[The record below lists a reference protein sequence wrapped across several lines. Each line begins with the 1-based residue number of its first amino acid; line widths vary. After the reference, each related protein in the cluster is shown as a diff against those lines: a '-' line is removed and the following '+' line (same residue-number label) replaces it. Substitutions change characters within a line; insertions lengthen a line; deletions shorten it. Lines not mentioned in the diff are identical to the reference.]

1 MTTAPG
7 GDGGD
12 RLTDRLRLRRY
23 AFLVV
28 ILLSLLLSVG
38 LISFDHKT
46 SKAQQL
52 GALGTGIAGSAIFAL
67 IISWLLDAEHDR
79 FLQTQ
84 LSGRLDAQQDAIL
97 AEFRKLNARYLP
109 LRDYAPTQEYRGNRF
124 NADLTASLEAS
135 GSYTFRGASAKYV
148 APRIRHNGDSITR
161 VRVVMIDPQSQD
173 ALSARAADRL
183 SNPKYAGRTLQQI
196 MEGLRE
202 ETFRSI
208 VSLHGISSRV
218 RVEIGLSAAVP
229 SVVRVEMFDSDV
241 YVSVYNME
249 TSLRSHF
256 PGTQRYSSES
266 LVYMLQRLE
275 GERVYD
281 LCAKKLVFDR
291 QTTDEQLIQTL
302 QLCGMTHAD
311 ETSLAAIRQRNEQ
324 FEAAFTRDALN

>member
-1 MTTAPG
+1 MTAASG
-7 GDGGD
+7 GNGGD
-12 RLTDRLRLRRY
+12 RFTDRLRLRRY

-38 LISFDHKT
+38 LVSFDHET

-52 GALGTGIAGSAIFAL
+52 GALGTGIAGSAVFAL

-84 LSGRLDAQQDAIL
+84 LSGQLEAQQNAIL
-97 AEFRKLNARYLP
+97 AEFRKLNTRYLP
-109 LRDYAPTQEYRGNRF
+109 LQDYAPTQEYRGNRF

-148 APRIRHNGDSITR
+148 APRIRRNGDRITR
-161 VRVVMIDPQSQD
+161 VQVVMIDPQSED

-196 MEGLRE
+196 KDGLRE

-208 VSLHGISSRV
+208 VSLHGICSRV
-218 RVEIGLSAAVP
+218 RVEIGLSAAAS
-229 SVVRVEMFDSDV
+229 SVMRVEMFDSDV

-256 PGTQRYSSES
+256 PGTQRYSNES

-281 LCAKKLVFDR
+281 LCGKKLVFDR
-291 QTTDEQLIQTL
+291 QTTDDQLL
-302 QLCGMTHAD
+302 RSLRHCGMTQAD
-311 ETSLAAIRQRNEQ
+311 EAGLAAMRQRNDQ
-324 FEAAFTRDALN
+324 FEEAFIRDALS